1 MRRNPFLH
9 FQVTAERAGY
19 PALLFVSLLC
29 LALVLAP
36 FVLLA
41 LTKAVWVLL
50 LAVLSMGGAVAILFA
65 GIEAS
70 LADGGEADSEPPR
83 SLPEERGHGDR
94 TDTGD
99 QGSTRPRRI
108 A

>member
-1 MRRNPFLH
+1 MRRNPFLG

-29 LALVLAP
+29 LALVLVP
-36 FVLLA
+36 FTLLVL
-41 LTKAVWVLL
+41 TQAVWVL
-50 LAVLSMGGAVAILFA
+50 VLTMVSLSGAIAILAA

-70 LADGGEADSEPPR
+70 LADRGEAGVEA
-83 SLPEERGHGDR
+83 
-94 TDTGD
+94 TDA